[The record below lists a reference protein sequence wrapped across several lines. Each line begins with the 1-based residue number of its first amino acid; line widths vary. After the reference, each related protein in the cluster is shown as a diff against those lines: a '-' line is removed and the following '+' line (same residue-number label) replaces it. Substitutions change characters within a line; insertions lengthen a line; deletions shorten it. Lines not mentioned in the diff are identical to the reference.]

1 MAHRSFTDASGRT
14 WDVWSVHPDNIE
26 RREEGRSD
34 APSLER
40 RRRREYRVPLG
51 RKWSNG
57 WLAFETK
64 AERRRLAPIPANW
77 LEMEREALDE
87 LCRIATPIPRAR
99 RLLE

>member
-1 MAHRSFTDASGRT
+1 MQ
-14 WDVWSVHPDNIE
+14 PENIE
-26 RREEGRSD
+26 RRADAQSDD
-34 APSLER
+34 APTVDR

-64 AERRRLAPIPANW
+64 EERRRLAPIPADW
-77 LEMEREALDE
+77 LELEREALDE
-87 LCRIATPIPRAR
+87 LCRLATPIPQTR